1 LLTKYSYK
9 TFYMTNHPCVFK
21 LFFWRP
27 SPAHPLTVCP
37 YKSLFVFLRTGAVQ
51 PARTEDGGLLAAPSS
66 GRRARLNT
74 RGGACAPRMASRV
87 RSARSTV
94 RSARA
99 EHPRELAQSGFRVG
113 PTRPR
118 LGVFA
123 LDERDRPNA
132 PRRIRLVTPGWGRRT
147 RAAPARRAIRRR
159 GARARIV
166 RLDSSFLGHCRARER
181 FVPGCAGRGKKN
193 VSACPRKRRHQGAQ
207 SHDAAS
213 HSVSHSRKIT
223 TRTLAR

>member
-1 LLTKYSYK
+1 MRNITSRIPQTVIRHTDTYVFHSYGISEGKGSVAQLVVRQIPALKVASSILAWATHFLLTKYSYK

-87 RSARSTV
+87 RARY
-94 RSARA
+94 A
-99 EHPRELAQSGFRVG
+99 
-113 PTRPR
+113 
-118 LGVFA
+118 
-123 LDERDRPNA
+123 
-132 PRRIRLVTPGWGRRT
+132 
-147 RAAPARRAIRRR
+147 R
-159 GARARIV
+159 GASWFFFCPP
-166 RLDSSFLGHCRARER
+166 LLCDS
-181 FVPGCAGRGKKN
+181 
-193 VSACPRKRRHQGAQ
+193 
-207 SHDAAS
+207 
-213 HSVSHSRKIT
+213 
-223 TRTLAR
+223 